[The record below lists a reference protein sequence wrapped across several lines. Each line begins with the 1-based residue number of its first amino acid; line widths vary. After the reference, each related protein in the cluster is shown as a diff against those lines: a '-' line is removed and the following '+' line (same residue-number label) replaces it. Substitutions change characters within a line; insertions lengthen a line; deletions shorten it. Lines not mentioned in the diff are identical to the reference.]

1 MGTMV
6 TATSV
11 TAMAV
16 PILRAFASQ
25 GIVRQSAETGVV
37 AVRCCVSA
45 CGATVSGP
53 PPWIEKADCFSAPPA
68 AAPAVWLKTCC
79 SGHRVQVSTLAVKKK
94 KKESLDFSLD
104 NDIGED
110 DEVIGDM
117 EEWINNKPAGFGN
130 KVYDTAL
137 EEKLLAEIEHDKK
150 SRLAAA
156 MGLKENNGK
165 ANGKKSGKAGKA
177 IRAAGVEVWVGN
189 LPRKKNVDRD
199 LWAAL
204 RSVGGLLHVRPIVFA
219 QNEKTREPLCKGYAF
234 LTFKTDGDALDF
246 VAKYHGTNITYG
258 RVEKKL
264 ACEVA
269 GSDSPWSPTKLT
281 TQTAVTAATGVPK
294 LHVRDNE
301 AAISLALPSTDTTQD
316 SARISDSRNEP
327 LDASVVPVNSHFDT
341 ASFETFDDEE
351 DEEQLR
357 ALEDKI
363 WMEREL
369 KEKDAKL
376 RQVAVVEQERIEML
390 EKRVLGKFK
399 AIAAG
404 TRAAKT
410 KSEGASTGKKKGPKA
425 VNRKTKSVKPMI
437 TLGSANRL
445 KLKERKVLTDV
456 MSKYAADPVEGVIS

>member
-6 TATSV
+6 TAASI

-45 CGATVSGP
+45 CGAMVSGP

-79 SGHRVQVSTLAVKKK
+79 SRHRVQVSTLAVKKK

-104 NDIGED
+104 NDIGGD

-177 IRAAGVEVWVGN
+177 IRAAPPAGVEVWVGN

-281 TQTAVTAATGVPK
+281 IQTAVTAATRVPK

-301 AAISLALPSTDTTQD
+301 AAISLALPSAGTTQN
-316 SARISDSRNEP
+316 SALTAAKTSKNISEG
-327 LDASVVPVNSHFDT
+327 SHK
-341 ASFETFDDEE
+341 EGEKGDDEGKRILE
-351 DEEQLR
+351 LELR
-357 ALEDKI
+357 VRQ
-363 WMEREL
+363 MEREL

-376 RQVAVVEQERIEML
+376 RQVAVVEHERFEML

>member
-177 IRAAGVEVWVGN
+177 IRAAPPAGVEVWVGN

-327 LDASVVPVNSHFDT
+327 LDASVVP
-341 ASFETFDDEE
+341 
-351 DEEQLR
+351 
-357 ALEDKI
+357 
-363 WMEREL
+363 MEREL